1 MATFDVR
8 IDMNIFRSNELS
20 TSRYT
25 ILELER
31 SHNIRLNHFIKLMQ
45 DSGAIQIALITMLA
59 TVDPAHCWNLIVE
72 VLSSYIELVIDT
84 VTIGWWF

>member
-1 MATFDVR
+1 
-8 IDMNIFRSNELS
+8 
-20 TSRYT
+20 
-25 ILELER
+25 
-31 SHNIRLNHFIKLMQ
+31 MQ